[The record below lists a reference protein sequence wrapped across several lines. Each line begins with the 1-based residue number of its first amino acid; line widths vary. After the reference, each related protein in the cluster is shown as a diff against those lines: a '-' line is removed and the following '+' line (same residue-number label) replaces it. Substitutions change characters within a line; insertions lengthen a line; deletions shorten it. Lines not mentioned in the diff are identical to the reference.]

1 MDLIERKI
9 RIGIFF
15 DGTGNNAQNA
25 IKREFSSEKLGKSSS
40 YLISQTNIYRLF
52 KNYVQNS
59 SDEVKAIYIE
69 GIGTLDHF
77 EDSTASSATGYD
89 IWEGYSAH
97 AKTQKAFENLCRF
110 LEELAIKSYKDKIT
124 LSLILDLFGFSR
136 GAALA
141 RNFANYIV
149 EKKVVLER
157 ILQQEGHVFKN
168 LEIGFMGLFDTV
180 ESIQLS
186 SLNLSLSNV
195 TPSGVFHITA
205 LHECREN
212 FPLTSIFETK
222 EEYANAHVKGSGY
235 HQTKNHFELRVPGA
249 HSDVGGGYNETENEV
264 RTINMNATYRVSGA
278 MSDAEQILKDNPDFK
293 SLLYN
298 LSYEFETKS
307 LGYNTI
313 SRRKEVKGHLQYVY
327 GNLMLEVAQQ
337 FGVPFND
344 ADFEQLYS
352 IPADLKGFSSII
364 KKQKQQLLNKERIA
378 TELEKDLPQLDSV
391 LKNYVHISVST
402 RTILGKED
410 IEEREDIPKPLLKK
424 TLSSTSAF
432 TNPTQHLIINRPANK
447 WQRMIK
453 FE

>member
-1 MDLIERKI
+1 
-9 RIGIFF
+9 
-15 DGTGNNAQNA
+15 
-25 IKREFSSEKLGKSSS
+25 
-40 YLISQTNIYRLF
+40 
-52 KNYVQNS
+52 
-59 SDEVKAIYIE
+59 
-69 GIGTLDHF
+69 
-77 EDSTASSATGYD
+77 
-89 IWEGYSAH
+89 
-97 AKTQKAFENLCRF
+97 
-110 LEELAIKSYKDKIT
+110 
-124 LSLILDLFGFSR
+124 
-136 GAALA
+136 
-141 RNFANYIV
+141 
-149 EKKVVLER
+149 
-157 ILQQEGHVFKN
+157 
-168 LEIGFMGLFDTV
+168 
-180 ESIQLS
+180 
-186 SLNLSLSNV
+186 
-195 TPSGVFHITA
+195 
-205 LHECREN
+205 
-212 FPLTSIFETK
+212 
-222 EEYANAHVKGSGY
+222 VKGSGY

-432 TNPTQHLIINRPANK
+432 
-447 WQRMIK
+447 
-453 FE
+453 

>member
-1 MDLIERKI
+1 MNSIEKNI

-25 IKREFSSEKLGKSSS
+25 IKREFSSEKLSKSSS
-40 YLISQTNIYRLF
+40 YTISQTNIYRLF
-52 KNYVQNS
+52 KNYVKNS
-59 SDEVKAIYIE
+59 SDGVKAFYVE

-77 EDSTASSATGYD
+77 EDSTTSSATGYD

-110 LEELAIKSYKDKIT
+110 LEELAIKNYKDKIT
-124 LSLILDLFGFSR
+124 LSLTLDLFGFSR

-149 EKKVVLER
+149 EKKVILER
-157 ILQQEGHVFKN
+157 ILRQEGHILKN
-168 LEIGFMGLFDTV
+168 FEIGFMGLFDTV

-195 TPSGVFHITA
+195 TAAGVFHITA

-222 EEYANAHVKGSGY
+222 REYANAHVKGSGY
-235 HQTKNHFELRVPGA
+235 HETKNHFELRVPGA

-264 RTINMNATYRVSGA
+264 RTINMKATYTASGA
-278 MSDAEQILKDNPDFK
+278 VSDTEQILKDNPDFK
-293 SLLYN
+293 GLLYN
-298 LSYEFETKS
+298 LFYEFEAKS
-307 LGYNTI
+307 FGYNTI

-327 GNLMLEVAQQ
+327 GNLMLEVAKQ
-337 FGVPFND
+337 FGVPFNHE
-344 ADFEQLYS
+344 DFEQLYS
-352 IPADLKGFSSII
+352 IPDDLKRFSSII
-364 KKQKQQLLNKERIA
+364 KKQKQELLDRKRIE
-378 TELEKDLPQLDSV
+378 TELENDFPQLENV

-410 IEEREDIPKPLLKK
+410 IEEREDTPKPLLKK
-424 TLSSTSAF
+424 TLNSTSAF
-432 TNPTQHLIINRPANK
+432 TNPTQHLIVNRPAKK

>member
-1 MDLIERKI
+1 
-9 RIGIFF
+9 
-15 DGTGNNAQNA
+15 
-25 IKREFSSEKLGKSSS
+25 
-40 YLISQTNIYRLF
+40 
-52 KNYVQNS
+52 
-59 SDEVKAIYIE
+59 
-69 GIGTLDHF
+69 
-77 EDSTASSATGYD
+77 
-89 IWEGYSAH
+89 
-97 AKTQKAFENLCRF
+97 
-110 LEELAIKSYKDKIT
+110 
-124 LSLILDLFGFSR
+124 
-136 GAALA
+136 
-141 RNFANYIV
+141 
-149 EKKVVLER
+149 
-157 ILQQEGHVFKN
+157 
-168 LEIGFMGLFDTV
+168 
-180 ESIQLS
+180 
-186 SLNLSLSNV
+186 
-195 TPSGVFHITA
+195 
-205 LHECREN
+205 
-212 FPLTSIFETK
+212 
-222 EEYANAHVKGSGY
+222 
-235 HQTKNHFELRVPGA
+235 
-249 HSDVGGGYNETENEV
+249 
-264 RTINMNATYRVSGA
+264 

>member
-1 MDLIERKI
+1 M
-9 RIGIFF
+9 
-15 DGTGNNAQNA
+15 
-25 IKREFSSEKLGKSSS
+25 
-40 YLISQTNIYRLF
+40 
-52 KNYVQNS
+52 
-59 SDEVKAIYIE
+59 
-69 GIGTLDHF
+69 
-77 EDSTASSATGYD
+77 
-89 IWEGYSAH
+89 
-97 AKTQKAFENLCRF
+97 
-110 LEELAIKSYKDKIT
+110 EELAIKSYKDKIT

>member
-1 MDLIERKI
+1 MNSIEKKV

-25 IKREFSSEKLGKSSS
+25 IKREFSSEKLSKSSS
-40 YLISQTNIYRLF
+40 YAISQTNIYRLF
-52 KNYVQNS
+52 KNYVQNN
-59 SDEVKAIYIE
+59 SDEVKAIYVE

-110 LEELAIKSYKDKIT
+110 LEELAIKSCKNKIT
-124 LSLILDLFGFSR
+124 LSVTLDLFGFSR

-141 RNFANYIV
+141 RNFANYVV
-149 EKKVVLER
+149 EKKVILER
-157 ILQQEGHVFKN
+157 ILKQEGHVLEN

-195 TPSGVFHITA
+195 NATGVFHITA

-222 EEYANAHVKGSGY
+222 EKYANAHEKGSGY
-235 HQTKNHFELRVPGA
+235 HQTKKYFELRVPGA
-249 HSDVGGGYNETENEV
+249 HSDIGGGYNETENEV
-264 RTINMNATYRVSGA
+264 RTINMNAPFKQSEA
-278 MSDAEQILKDNPDFK
+278 ISDAEQILKDNPDFK

-307 LGYNTI
+307 VGYNTI
-313 SRRKEVKGHLQYVY
+313 SRRKNVKGHLQYVY
-327 GNLMLEVAQQ
+327 GSLMLEVAQQ
-337 FGVPFND
+337 FGVPFSY

-352 IPADLKGFSSII
+352 IPADLKGFSSTI
-364 KKQKQQLLNKERIA
+364 KKQKQQLLNKERIT
-378 TELEKDLPQLDSV
+378 TELEKDLQELDSV
-391 LKNYVHISVST
+391 LKDYVHISVST

-410 IEEREDIPKPLLKK
+410 IEEREDTPKPLLKQAFN
-424 TLSSTSAF
+424 STSAF
-432 TNPTQHLIINRPANK
+432 TNPTQHLIINRPADK
-447 WQRMIK
+447 WQRVIK